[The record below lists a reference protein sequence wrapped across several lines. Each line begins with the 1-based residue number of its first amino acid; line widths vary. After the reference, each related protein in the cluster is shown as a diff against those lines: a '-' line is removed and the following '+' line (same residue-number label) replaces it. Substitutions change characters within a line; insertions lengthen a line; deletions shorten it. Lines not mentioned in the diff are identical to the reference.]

1 MFNSNLS
8 EMKKIKLLMMVA
20 MAMVLAGTFT
30 SCKKDEKIVEVEKIV
45 EKEVPVEKVVEKEVI
60 KEVEVDNAYSR
71 YLKAIVENVKA
82 EKKNNKVILLVAF
95 GSTWEQ
101 AFDAFDDTVD
111 AYKEVFP
118 NYDVFL
124 SYSSAI
130 CINRA
135 AGGENTDPRN
145 FYAPSFWLSAF
156 ANKDIQYSE
165 IVIQSLQV
173 IPGEEY
179 TRVINYI
186 KDFANNAN
194 GDLDD
199 EYLAGVTLKL
209 GVPLL
214 QDKDTDVPNVAAELH
229 KLYGSKATTDIVA
242 FMGHGNPDSFD
253 TYKAN
258 VRYTELEQALQE
270 MSPNYFVGTVDMM
283 ENFKTHVYDRME
295 KAGLNTSDLKVWLH
309 PLMSI
314 NGDHGHNDMA
324 GDDLPEDVDP
334 ENYTFAQLQAMAN
347 EEGEVEDTSWKMYFG
362 APGSGFKCDD
372 STVIPLGLLE
382 LPTVRQIWMDHTQD
396 AIDGEPLDFYHS
408 MYPEE
413 G

>member
-1 MFNSNLS
+1 
-8 EMKKIKLLMMVA
+8 MVV
-20 MAMVLAGTFT
+20 MTMVLAGVFT
-30 SCKKDEKIVEVEKIV
+30 SCKRDEKIVE
-45 EKEVPVEKVVEKEVI
+45 VEKEVI
-60 KEVEVDNAYSR
+60 KEVEVQVPVDNAYSR
-71 YLKAIVENVKA
+71 YLKAIVDNVKA
-82 EKKNNKVILLVAF
+82 EKKNDKAILLVAF

-101 AFDAFDDTVD
+101 AFDAFDETIA
-111 AYKEVFP
+111 AYKKAFSG
-118 NYDVFL
+118 YDVFL

-135 AGGENTDPRN
+135 AAGENTEPRN

-156 ANKDIQYSE
+156 ADKDMRYKE

-199 EYLAGVTLKL
+199 TYLSNVVLKL

-214 QDKDTDVPNVAAELH
+214 QDKDVDVPNVAAELH
-229 KLYGSKATTDIVA
+229 KLYKDKAATDIVA
-242 FMGHGNPDSFD
+242 FMGHGNPDSYD

-258 VRYTELEQALQE
+258 VRYSELEQALQALN
-270 MSPNYFVGTVDMM
+270 PHYFVGTVDMM
-283 ENFKTHVYDRME
+283 ENFKTQVYDRMVAKE
-295 KAGLNTSDLKVWLH
+295 LNGKNLKVWLH

-324 GDDLPEDVDP
+324 GDDLPEDVD
-334 ENYTFAQLQAMAN
+334 EDNFKFVDLQALKNA
-347 EEGEVEDTSWKMYFG
+347 EGEVEDCSWKMYFG
-362 APGSGFKCDD
+362 AEGSGFSCDD
-372 STVIPLGLLE
+372 STIIPLGLLE
-382 LPTVRQIWMDHTQD
+382 LPTIRQIWMDHTQD
-396 AIDGEPLDFYHS
+396 AIDGDALDYYHS
-408 MYPEE
+408 KNPE